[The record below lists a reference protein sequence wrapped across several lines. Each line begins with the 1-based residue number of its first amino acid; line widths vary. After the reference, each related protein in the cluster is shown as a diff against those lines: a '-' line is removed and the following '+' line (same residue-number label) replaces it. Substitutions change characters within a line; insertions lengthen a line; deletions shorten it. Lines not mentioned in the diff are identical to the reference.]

1 MAEIPD
7 LNRRTYVGSLIAA
20 GAIAAGAPAAI
31 SAGGDDDDG
40 DDENDQS
47 GQSNSDGDDDKNDQS
62 EQPKSSDG
70 IPAAHPFIGD
80 LDGDD
85 LSGDMEFDVESRYD
99 GDQAVQKNDA
109 EEGDRDWVVHYTTQD
124 DEGKFEETQDYPAA
138 LINLH
143 ERLDK
148 DVTLD
153 ELATGKLTF
162 DYYVGKEHG
171 QYIPGQVYLV
181 IQTRKQKKDNRAW
194 GLYKN
199 VRRGAPR
206 DRWAT
211 LDVIEEMEGEGAPES
226 GPWRALEIDVDPDGF
241 RGEFGSFSDAI
252 LEQAISTREEEGETF
267 EDVFDKYGDK
277 KGPMLLAMGLGSGSS
292 RTATQRDIYYD
303 DYRINVGDV
312 DETFELPAAL
322 RMDADFDTD
331 GQITATLSFDI
342 EPENVDLDDL
352 DEDSVRLYPF
362 SQIMPPLD
370 EGAEPN
376 QIDVDDDGIE
386 VQFPSGQ
393 VRRLSGLGTGEQR
406 VVVAGQF
413 DYEHVVWFYGV
424 GEVNVPGN

>member
-211 LDVIEEMEGEGAPES
+211 LDVIEEM
-226 GPWRALEIDVDPDGF
+226 
-241 RGEFGSFSDAI
+241 
-252 LEQAISTREEEGETF
+252 
-267 EDVFDKYGDK
+267 
-277 KGPMLLAMGLGSGSS
+277 
-292 RTATQRDIYYD
+292 
-303 DYRINVGDV
+303 
-312 DETFELPAAL
+312 
-322 RMDADFDTD
+322 
-331 GQITATLSFDI
+331 
-342 EPENVDLDDL
+342 
-352 DEDSVRLYPF
+352 
-362 SQIMPPLD
+362 
-370 EGAEPN
+370 
-376 QIDVDDDGIE
+376 
-386 VQFPSGQ
+386 
-393 VRRLSGLGTGEQR
+393 
-406 VVVAGQF
+406 
-413 DYEHVVWFYGV
+413 
-424 GEVNVPGN
+424 